1 MKGLKEYNCYCSTI
15 DPDFQKLPFKIQ
27 HLKQILFIVPYRH
40 LFPPINGG
48 TLRNYF
54 LCYELSK
61 YYKVTLLTFQDKGD
75 FVDQK
80 KGYQWNHQIEV
91 VTIPVP
97 AKKKGGVMK
106 IISGIKGRIYQ
117 RNFFRSTGD
126 YHLYGYPCLKS
137 LVKSRNFDFAIFAH
151 ASSLELSYV
160 VKQHSPNT
168 VIILDAHNV
177 DHLLFGQESNLQL
190 AANKKRFEML
200 KKFESNLIKRAD
212 FFLAC
217 SDHDKTIL
225 EAINQSRIKGFVIP
239 NGADSYQNLYQV
251 EKTTGGK
258 RLLFCGSLDYEPN
271 RDGLIWFYQEVWPLL
286 RKTDPEIRLTVI
298 GRNGNDATYEPLK
311 ADVSIDFI
319 GEVNEVQSYYY
330 QSSLSV
336 VPLRKGSGT
345 RLKILEAMSLGTA
358 VVSTSIGAEG
368 IDHTNGRNIIIADGA
383 DRFAEAVMALL
394 HDDAKAEMIRK
405 EARELIDHSYS
416 WEVLGKNLDHVL
428 QTINKPL

>member
-1 MKGLKEYNCYCSTI
+1 M
-15 DPDFQKLPFKIQ
+15 
-27 HLKQILFIVPYRH
+27 KQILFIVPYKN

-61 YYKVTLLTFQDKGD
+61 YYKVTLLTFQDSRD

-80 KGYQWNHQIEV
+80 DGYQWNRQIEV
-91 VTIPVP
+91 VSVPVP
-97 AKKKGGVMK
+97 AQKKKGVLK
-106 IISGIKGRIYQ
+106 IINGLKGRIYQ

-126 YHLYGYPCLKS
+126 YHLYGYPFLKS
-137 LVKSRNFDFAIFAH
+137 LVKNRKFDFAIFAH

-160 VKQHSPNT
+160 VKKHSPKT

-177 DHLLFGQESNLQL
+177 DHLLFGQESNLL
-190 AANKKRFEML
+190 ITANQKQYQRI
-200 KKFESNLIKRAD
+200 KKFESQLTKRAD

-217 SDHDKTIL
+217 SDHDKSIL
-225 EAINQSRIKGFVIP
+225 ESINQSQIKGFVIP
-239 NGADSYQNLYQV
+239 NGADTYQNLYQD
-251 EKTTGGK
+251 KKAARGK
-258 RLLFCGSLDYEPN
+258 QLLFCGSLDYEPN
-271 RDGLIWFYQEVWPLL
+271 RDGLLWFHSEVWPLL
-286 RKTDPEIRLTVI
+286 KQADPDIRLTVI
-298 GRNGNDATYEPLK
+298 GRNGDSGTYQSLK
-311 ADVSIDFI
+311 TDKSIDFI

-330 QSSLSV
+330 KSSLAV

-368 IDHTNGRNIIIADGA
+368 IGYTSGNDITIADGA
-383 DRFAEAVMALL
+383 NLFAEAILELL
-394 HDDAKAEMIRK
+394 RDPEKCEFIRSQ
-405 EARELIDHSYS
+405 ARKLIDHYYS

-428 QTINKPL
+428 QTLNKPI